1 MKFCRPLLGKPE
13 KSFAAISV
21 AITMPILIVQAFNW
35 HSINSD
41 DACSAT
47 LQDFSASEIEAEPE
61 VRPNLDK
68 TARPPV
74 YSDRASYL
82 KALKRKIAHNWY
94 PPKMSEWHTPVA
106 TFRLDAAGNLI
117 NEPRILAKHNRI
129 ERLEESC
136 LCAINTA
143 GPFGPLPAD
152 MQANQVITIT
162 FDYAGLIADT
172 KNK

>member
-1 MKFCRPLLGKPE
+1 
-13 KSFAAISV
+13 
-21 AITMPILIVQAFNW
+21 MPILIVQAFNW
-35 HSINSD
+35 HSINSN

-61 VRPNLDK
+61 VKPNLDK

-94 PPKMSEWHTPVA
+94 PPKMSEWRTPVA

-136 LCAINTA
+136 LWAINTA

-152 MQANQVITIT
+152 MHANQVITIN

-172 KNK
+172 TD

>member
-13 KSFAAISV
+13 KSIAAISV

-35 HSINSD
+35 HSINSND
-41 DACSAT
+41 VCSAN

-61 VRPNLDK
+61 VRPILDK
-68 TARPPV
+68 TAIPPL
-74 YSDRASYL
+74 YSDKASYL

-94 PPKMSEWHTPVA
+94 PPKMGEWHTPVA

-117 NEPRILAKHNRI
+117 KEPRILAKNNRI

-136 LCAINTA
+136 LWAIKKA

-152 MQANQVITIT
+152 MHPNQVITIT
-162 FDYAGLIADT
+162 FDYAGLIANTTD
-172 KNK
+172 